1 VPRLVV
7 ELVGTSVIRH
17 EPDPSAGPF
26 VFGRGTD
33 CDLVVHPN
41 DRSISRQAGSL
52 EWTGRN
58 WIVSN
63 RSRTRPIY
71 RVERS
76 GLRAPI
82 GVGEFHA
89 LRPGTTRVAITGEA
103 LTIELTIVVE
113 GEPADAME
121 PDDATPARGAVPAPH
136 EATRLPDITRN
147 ERLALLAMLEGYL
160 LDHPRYDPQPRTYAD
175 AAARLGLPAATVRK
189 RIERLRV
196 KLVECGVVEL
206 ERADARFTLA
216 EFALSTRLV
225 SRADLAELDGG

>member
-1 VPRLVV
+1 MPRLVV

-17 EPDPSAGPF
+17 EPDPVGPF
-26 VFGRGTD
+26 VFGRGSD
-33 CDLVVHPN
+33 CDLVVHPS
-41 DRSISRQAGSL
+41 DRSISRHAGSF
-52 EWTGRN
+52 EWTGTS
-58 WIVSN
+58 WVVIN
-63 RSRTRPIY
+63 RSRTRPIF

-89 LRPGTTRVAITGEA
+89 LRPGSTRLAITGES
-103 LTIELTIVVE
+103 LTLELAVEVE
-113 GEPADAME
+113 GG
-121 PDDATPARGAVPAPH
+121 PDDPVDAETGGAPSVEPLGPH
-136 EATRLPDITRN
+136 ETTLLPDITPN

-189 RIERLRV
+189 RIEHLRR
-196 KLVECGVVEL
+196 KLIDCGVVEL
-206 ERADARFTLA
+206 ERADARLTLA

-225 SRADLAELDGG
+225 SRADLADLDRE